1 MSLNTIRVFVCPLLY
16 VGLSDQFLMNH
27 VSGLTHQQA
36 ECLAVSLGV
45 KQSQLDSLRSLY
57 PADPQLFAYHAI
69 RKWRDSCELAEDKA
83 REELAMA
90 VLSLP
95 KRQPINNGLKNGTV
109 AVPVITMATGSD
121 SFLYHDFTSILL
133 LTFLYVCSLPRWSE
147 CS

>member
-1 MSLNTIRVFVCPLLY
+1 MIAHVFVCPL
-16 VGLSDQFLMNH
+16 GLSDQFLMNQ

-45 KQSQLDSLRSLY
+45 KQSQLDPLRTLY
-57 PADPQLFAYHAI
+57 PTDPQLFAYHAI

-95 KRQPINNGLKNGTV
+95 PIHTATRGT
-109 AVPVITMATGSD
+109 AAMDSAISLTTGIHSKTGWL
-121 SFLYHDFTSILL
+121 F
-133 LTFLYVCSLPRWSE
+133 
-147 CS
+147 